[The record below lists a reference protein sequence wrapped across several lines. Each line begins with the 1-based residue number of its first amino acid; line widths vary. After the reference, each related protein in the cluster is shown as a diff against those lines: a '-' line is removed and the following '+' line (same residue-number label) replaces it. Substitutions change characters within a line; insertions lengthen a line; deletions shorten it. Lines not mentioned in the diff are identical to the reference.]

1 MSSPATGG
9 NPMHDKDAASTIAA
23 ALAALAE
30 RRSLAEDEARAVML
44 ALMTGE
50 ATQAQVGALLMGLR
64 SKGETVDE
72 VTGAVSAM
80 RALSSKVV
88 VDVPYLVDTC
98 GTGGTGKKLFNVS
111 SAAAFVAAA
120 SGARV
125 AKHGNRGMSSRF
137 GAADLL
143 EAANVRLDLEP
154 AEIARCIQDVGVGFM
169 FAPAHH
175 SAMKHVVGPRRELGI
190 RTLFNLMGP
199 MTNPA
204 GAPNQVIG
212 VFAVEWMQPMAEVL
226 RRLGSRH
233 VLLVHSDDGLDELS
247 LAGGND
253 VVELKDGEIRGY
265 RLQAEDV
272 GLAQQSIA
280 TLQANDVQ
288 ESLARVHDALAGKG
302 AAADMVAFNAG
313 AAIYAA
319 GVCATLRQGV
329 DMAQDAIGS
338 GLARERMDEL
348 ARFTRAMKD
357 TA

>member
-1 MSSPATGG
+1 M
-9 NPMHDKDAASTIAA
+9 DANTIITR
-23 ALAALAE
+23 ALGQLAE
-30 RRSLAEDEARAVML
+30 RQSLTEADAHAVMH
-44 ALMTGE
+44 ALMSGE

-64 SKGETVDE
+64 AKGETVDE

-80 RALSSKVV
+80 RALSSKVE

-120 SGARV
+120 AGARV
-125 AKHGNRGMSSRF
+125 AKHGNRGMSSKF

-143 EAANVRLDLEP
+143 EAANVRLDLTP
-154 AEIARCIQDVGVGFM
+154 DEIARCIRDVGVGFM

-212 VFAVEWMQPMAEVL
+212 VFAVQWMQPMAEVL

-253 VVELKDGEIRGY
+253 VVELKNGEIRAF
-265 RLQAEDV
+265 RLEPEDV
-272 GLAQQSIA
+272 GLARTSIA
-280 TLQANDVQ
+280 ELQASDAQ
-288 ESLARVHDALAGKG
+288 ESLARVHAALAGQG
-302 AAADMVAFNAG
+302 AAADMVALNAG

-348 ARFTRAMKD
+348 ARYTRTMKD